1 MAIKMEELYL
11 ARQGVAEAI
20 AACES
25 EGAMD
30 EAAIYAPLF
39 DRLDNEITARE
50 NRRDTISRA
59 VMLVARQ
66 PKSIAARSNR

>member
-1 MAIKMEELYL
+1 MITMEDLLL

-20 AACES
+20 AACED
-25 EGAMD
+25 EGEHE

-39 DRLDNEITARE
+39 ERLDNEITARI

-59 VMLVARQ
+59 RQ
-66 PKSIAARSNR
+66 LIANQHKSIAARSKR

>member
-1 MAIKMEELYL
+1 MAVSLEDLYL

-20 AACES
+20 AACEA
-25 EGAMD
+25 EGEMD
-30 EAAIYAPLF
+30 EAATYAPLF

-59 VMLVARQ
+59 LMLVARQ
-66 PKSIAARSNR
+66 PKSIAAGSNR